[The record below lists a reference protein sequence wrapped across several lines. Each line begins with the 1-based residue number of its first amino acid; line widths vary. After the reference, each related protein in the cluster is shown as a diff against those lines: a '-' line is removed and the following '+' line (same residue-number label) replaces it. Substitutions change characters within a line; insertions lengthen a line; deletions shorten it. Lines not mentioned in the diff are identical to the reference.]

1 MIKNILPKFK
11 FKADPIVLNAPSEF
25 TKDCLDLGFLTR
37 IDLKNKSANALV
49 FVQDKK
55 MFIHFLKMHLNEIEY
70 DAVLW
75 FAYPKGMSG
84 LKTDIN
90 RDILWEIGEKYGV
103 TTVAA
108 ISISDVW
115 SELRFRTI
123 DRVGIKCF

>member
-1 MIKNILPKFK
+1 MKNILHKFK
-11 FKADPIVLNAPSEF
+11 FKTDSIVLNATSEF

-75 FAYPKGMSG
+75 FAYTKGTSG
-84 LKTDIN
+84 IKTDIHQ
-90 RDILWEIGEKYGV
+90 DI
-103 TTVAA
+103 
-108 ISISDVW
+108 
-115 SELRFRTI
+115 
-123 DRVGIKCF
+123 